1 MDERKATDAS
11 ARAHELLA
19 CGPRTFYGVPAL
31 ADLDALEADVAFVGV
46 PFDAGTPQPGNRTGQ
61 TAGPAAARASSHEQ
75 FGYHEATGAGG
86 WYDVET
92 GREHLV
98 GVTMADV
105 GDVMIQGAD
114 EARNFAR
121 MTDVARRVA
130 ERGAL
135 LVAVGGDHSISFPLA
150 RGVAEVQPL
159 AVVHVDAHADFF
171 DELGGARFTGASQL
185 RRIAELSTVRS
196 TSALGL
202 RNVERSEV
210 EAMQELGVRWATTL
224 DLIERG
230 PAEVVA
236 ELVPAD
242 VPLYVSVDL
251 DVLDLPLVPG
261 TTLPEPGGLG
271 YRELRATLTEVSRRG
286 RVVAIDIAELN
297 PPYDPSSA
305 TARVATWIVTHFL
318 GQRSSTAPVRANQ
331 ASGRLPS
338 PCRGS
343 KSPLHDR
350 RGIGAHAE
358 RGTQESNLALRFW
371 RPPCY
376 RYTSPPGSPHSRRPR
391 ARGR

>member
-1 MDERKATDAS
+1 
-11 ARAHELLA
+11 
-19 CGPRTFYGVPAL
+19 
-31 ADLDALEADVAFVGV
+31 
-46 PFDAGTPQPGNRTGQ
+46 
-61 TAGPAAARASSHEQ
+61 
-75 FGYHEATGAGG
+75 
-86 WYDVET
+86 
-92 GREHLV
+92 
-98 GVTMADV
+98 MADV

-171 DELGGARFTGASQL
+171 DEAGGARFTGASQL

-318 GQRSSTAPVRANQ
+318 
-331 ASGRLPS
+331 
-338 PCRGS
+338 
-343 KSPLHDR
+343 
-350 RGIGAHAE
+350 AE
-358 RGTQESNLALRFW
+358 IFD
-371 RPPCY
+371 
-376 RYTSPPGSPHSRRPR
+376 RPR
-391 ARGR
+391 